1 MLPSNS
7 LAHIFPPSIGR
18 FELGVRFRLPPRA
31 IQSLPC
37 RFLGLHPSTRQESP
51 VASGYSAACRPCDS
65 WPTNLSF
72 SFRPSITVTGL
83 AYLFAPPFG
92 CWSASLALP
101 TTRPTMPYADFCAAV
116 RTSFDNLSRRGDTE
130 QISRGKFGCLP
141 CTIAGSTL
149 RTIDGYGLRSK

>member
-18 FELGVRFRLPPRA
+18 FELGVQFHLPPRT
-31 IQSLPC
+31 IQSLSS
-37 RFLGLHPSTRQESP
+37 RLLG
-51 VASGYSAACRPCDS
+51 
-65 WPTNLSF
+65 
-72 SFRPSITVTGL
+72 PSITVTGL

-116 RTSFDNLSRRGDTE
+116 RTSFDTLSRRSDTE